1 MRLVRLVLLLAMTLT
16 VAAAAQNGLP
26 GTPLVPPHALTVN
39 VVLFGHSW
47 IYLMEGFQPWA
58 FPNIPSSHIAIE
70 GYPGYTCQQ
79 LLPLV
84 SADVPASTNAVF
96 IMAATNDVIQG
107 VPVTTHV
114 QCMKSMI
121 EELIALNPHMVI
133 LLSNVPPLGIITL
146 QEGIPDDRSVI
157 AAYNRAY
164 PTLYQTFPNNV
175 VLVDMWTPLVDT
187 AGWALSNIVDYGD
200 GIHFGSN
207 GRYAVMGVVRD
218 GLYAALPH

>member
-1 MRLVRLVLLLAMTLT
+1 MRIVRLVLLLAMTLT
-16 VAAAAQNGLP
+16 VAAQAQNGLP
-26 GTPLVPPHALTVN
+26 GTPLIPPHALKVN

-58 FPNIPSSHIAIE
+58 FPNIPSSHISIE

-96 IMAATNDVIQG
+96 VMAATNDVIQG
-107 VPVTTHV
+107 VLVTTHIE
-114 QCMKSMI
+114 CMKSMVGQ
-121 EELIALNPHMVI
+121 LIVLNPHMVI
-133 LLSNVPPLGIITL
+133 LLSDVPPLGIITL
-146 QEGIPDDRSVI
+146 QEGIPDKRSVI

-164 PTLYQTFPNNV
+164 ATLPQIYPNNV

-187 AGWALSNIVDYGD
+187 TGWGLANILDYGD
-200 GIHFGSN
+200 GVHFGPN
-207 GRYAVMGVVRD
+207 GRYAVMGIVRD
-218 GLYAALPH
+218 GLYAALPQ